1 MNAKLTRRQIEYG
14 FNYYFR
20 EEYDG
25 IQSVVEVS
33 EYRGGDRLIINCTQL
48 GDSFTPRYKT
58 QKEKKRVL
66 SEWCDFLQNN
76 PETFTELYFSTRMP
90 QELFDALC
98 CQKRLKR
105 LEIKW
110 GVYRNISA
118 IENLNSIELLHI
130 GSGAGVESIAP
141 LTKLKNLLALSVEN
155 FQKISDYS
163 PLNRLS
169 ALESLSIEG
178 DGLGPQYIKVESLDF
193 LKEMTQIRL
202 FRLRTARLMS
212 KDYTPVLYLKN
223 LEHLTLRK
231 SREVSKLYNEL
242 VRLPKL
248 KWGLLKANPE
258 LYR

>member
-1 MNAKLTRRQIEYG
+1 M
-14 FNYYFR
+14 
-20 EEYDG
+20 
-25 IQSVVEVS
+25 
-33 EYRGGDRLIINCTQL
+33 
-48 GDSFTPRYKT
+48 
-58 QKEKKRVL
+58 
-66 SEWCDFLQNN
+66 
-76 PETFTELYFSTRMP
+76 
-90 QELFDALC
+90 
-98 CQKRLKR
+98 
-105 LEIKW
+105 
-110 GVYRNISA
+110 
-118 IENLNSIELLHI
+118 
-130 GSGAGVESIAP
+130 
-141 LTKLKNLLALSVEN
+141 
-155 FQKISDYS
+155 
-163 PLNRLS
+163 NRLS